1 MSTEDD
7 DLQLSASTLEALKSF
22 MSERDE
28 QQRRFEELRGKA
40 EDGHDKRIVT
50 MTDFEEDWN
59 QSQFWY
65 DDATALSLAEELLE
79 GATDQTVIGLVSA
92 PSVYVKIQELKAT
105 GRISPNITVKLFE
118 FDRRFEVFGEDFIPY
133 DFQSPLRGLPA
144 ELKNKFDNV
153 LVDPPFLSE
162 DCQTKTALS
171 VKWMTRSWDTTSE
184 SRGSKTR
191 IMLCTGERVQALVER
206 LYRQAG
212 LKVTRFEVRHRKG
225 LSNEFRC
232 YSTFQSER
240 IRFVDL

>member
-1 MSTEDD
+1 MVTADGR
-7 DLQLSASTLEALKSF
+7 LSASTLEALKSF

-162 DCQTKTALS
+162 DCQTK
-171 VKWMTRSWDTTSE
+171 SE
-184 SRGSKTR
+184 
-191 IMLCTGERVQALVER
+191 
-206 LYRQAG
+206 
-212 LKVTRFEVRHRKG
+212 
-225 LSNEFRC
+225 
-232 YSTFQSER
+232 
-240 IRFVDL
+240 